1 MTPDNMQWIGWIAT
15 AMTVGSYFCRNQ
27 LTLRRVQAV
36 SAVVWMSY
44 GVAISARPIIT
55 ANVIVAS
62 VAGWS
67 TLRGPRRDD
76 SAAAPLDDTPRS

>member
-1 MTPDNMQWIGWIAT
+1 MTPDKMQWIGWVAT

-67 TLRGPRRDD
+67 TLRGAGRDD
-76 SAAAPLDDTPRS
+76 PPVAPLDGTPRS

>member
-1 MTPDNMQWIGWIAT
+1 MTPDNMQWIGWVAT

-27 LTLRRVQAV
+27 LMLRRVQAV

-55 ANVIVAS
+55 ANVIVAT

-76 SAAAPLDDTPRS
+76 VPVPPLDGAPRS

>member
-1 MTPDNMQWIGWIAT
+1 MTPDKMQWIGWVAT

-76 SAAAPLDDTPRS
+76 PPVVPLDGAPRS

>member
-1 MTPDNMQWIGWIAT
+1 MTPDKMQWIGWVAT

-27 LTLRRVQAV
+27 RTLRRVQAV
-36 SAVVWMSY
+36 AAVVWMSY

-55 ANVIVAS
+55 ANVIVAT

-76 SAAAPLDDTPRS
+76 SPVAPHDATPRS

>member
-1 MTPDNMQWIGWIAT
+1 MTPDKMQWIGWVAT

-67 TLRGPRRDD
+67 TLRGAGRDD
-76 SAAAPLDDTPRS
+76 PPVAPPDGAPRS